1 MLSQNFTAHSN
12 PARCTYYDMFVRL
25 DHSRLVAARTLQ
37 RVGQAQKED
46 AFWKCRTLHWLV
58 RTSNLRKACFWN
70 HAQSYMERIFFIE
83 ILLESGFLRD
93 YKTNAHLHLAA
104 VSHAWQIIM
113 NFRLEC

>member
-58 RTSNLRKACFWN
+58 QTSNLRKVL
-70 HAQSYMERIFFIE
+70 HGVDFFIE